1 MVEMDERAA
10 SVKLNRSVQ
19 RVSRLLQAV
28 ASRKEGLTLTELS
41 HATAL
46 PESTV
51 YRLLATL
58 EGEGFVERATDGS
71 ARFQIG
77 LEVFRLGSTVLDRL
91 GIGQHVLAYLED
103 LAAWTGE
110 TVNLGALQD
119 FRVLYLQKVESQNP
133 LRASLI
139 VGATVPAHCSA
150 NGKMLLAQ
158 LDPDRLDALLATHP
172 LEPRGPRTI
181 LDTDALRKELRSIRA
196 RGYAVDDLEFAD
208 DIRAVAAPILN
219 HAGETVA
226 AVAVAG
232 PATRLTLARIDDEVA
247 PRVVETGRRI
257 SARLGHRG

>member
-1 MVEMDERAA
+1 MTAIDERT
-10 SVKLNRSVQ
+10 STVKLNRSVQ
-19 RVSRLLQAV
+19 RIARLLKTV
-28 ASRKEGLTLTELS
+28 ASRKEGFTLTELS
-41 HATAL
+41 AATNL

-71 ARFQIG
+71 ARFQVG
-77 LEVFRLGSTVLDRL
+77 LELFRLGSTVLDRL
-91 GIGQHVLAYLED
+91 GIGQRVLTYLEE
-103 LAAWTGE
+103 LAALTGE

-158 LDPDRLDALLATHP
+158 LDPERLDALLATYP

-181 LDTDALRKELRSIRA
+181 LDPAALRDDLRRTRE

-232 PATRLTLARIDDEVA
+232 PATRLSLARIDEVA
-247 PRVVETGRRI
+247 PKVVETGRRI
-257 SARLGHRG
+257 SERLGYRRL

>member
-1 MVEMDERAA
+1 MAVDERTTT
-10 SVKLNRSVQ
+10 VKLNRSVQ
-19 RVSRLLQAV
+19 RASRLLKAV
-28 ASRKEGLTLTELS
+28 ATRKEGLTLTELS
-41 HATAL
+41 LATGL

-58 EGEGFVERATDGS
+58 EGEGFVERSSDGS

-77 LEVFRLGSTVLDRL
+77 LEIFRLGSTVLDRL
-91 GIGQHVLAYLED
+91 GIGQHVLAYLEE
-103 LAAWTGE
+103 LAALTGE
-110 TVNLGALQD
+110 TVNLGALQE
-119 FRVLYLQKVESQNP
+119 FRVLYLQKVESQHP

-158 LDPDRLDALLATHP
+158 LDATRLDALLATHP
-172 LEPRGPRTI
+172 LVPRGPRTI
-181 LDTDALRKELRSIRA
+181 LDPDALRAELRRIRE

-208 DIRAVAAPILN
+208 DIRAVSAPILN

-232 PATRLTLARIDDEVA
+232 PATRLTLARIDEVA
-247 PRVVETGRRI
+247 PKVVETGRRI
-257 SARLGHRG
+257 SERLGYRR